1 MCLRTNFTTDYPLQS
16 IEFQIFSF
24 IQISYGVFKWWMCL
38 GHFNQSSRLHLPGHL
53 DSAPTENYLVND
65 YRHDFLKK
73 EKKRKE
79 ERKKIMNCNINTN
92 ETKIIFAV
100 LHKRKKLKN
109 KEEKCIFLLFF
120 IFSISHM
127 NYNKCLTF
135 FHKMF
140 KWQLLWLQY
149 TIWSKALE
157 DNSLF
162 CKGHSPYIIVKVFER
177 LTN

>member
-1 MCLRTNFTTDYPLQS
+1 
-16 IEFQIFSF
+16 
-24 IQISYGVFKWWMCL
+24 
-38 GHFNQSSRLHLPGHL
+38 
-53 DSAPTENYLVND
+53 
-65 YRHDFLKK
+65 
-73 EKKRKE
+73 
-79 ERKKIMNCNINTN
+79 MNCNINTN